1 MPSVQERK
9 EIYHISCPG
18 GDNNGGNF
26 SCCGLLFSFRVGDL
40 FLWCEVPL
48 PDPDSR
54 SGFIELEVRLF
65 LVHVGR
71 VTRNKLGVGY
81 PIESKLAR
89 RHKQIR
95 VSVNEKSELKSLT
108 LQRKAE
114 LDVVLGL
121 WLIIGFIIRRKA

>member
-1 MPSVQERK
+1 M
-9 EIYHISCPG
+9 
-18 GDNNGGNF
+18 
-26 SCCGLLFSFRVGDL
+26 
-40 FLWCEVPL
+40 WCEVPL

-65 LVHVGR
+65 LVDLGR

-81 PIESKLAR
+81 PIESNLTLQWHGR